1 MKSELTKPRVKLIN
15 GVTIRL
21 LLFVLILTVF
31 ALIKPAVLSPV
42 NIVSM
47 INDSIFNGIAALG
60 MMVIMITGNFDLSS
74 TSISMLAT
82 YITLRLFMGIGYPG
96 DFISMFLI
104 AGVVGACIAMING
117 FISRRFNLSG
127 FVVSIGTNLIFSSVF
142 FIFLRSSYI
151 KTADMPQ
158 RLLDVRTTALVTFQ
172 TSNGG
177 VARINIGIVV
187 LLIVAVLL
195 WFLLNKTQVG
205 RGIYALG
212 GDKVALERVGYNPM
226 KITLMAYAI
235 FGACVAAAGIYFYS
249 NSGTF
254 EPGMIADKGGDVI
267 ASAIFGGCNMK
278 EGKGSVGGILSGVAI
293 ITVIKSNLIL
303 LGVPVYYVAF
313 SVGALILAGILI
325 STMSENR
332 LKKA

>member
-1 MKSELTKPRVKLIN
+1 MKPKTKLIN
-15 GVTIRL
+15 GVTIRV
-21 LLFVLILTVF
+21 LLFIFILIVF
-31 ALIKPAVLSPV
+31 AIIKPAVLSPT

-60 MMVIMITGNFDLSS
+60 MMVIMVTGNFDLSS
-74 TSISMLAT
+74 TSIAMLSS
-82 YITLRLFMGIGYPG
+82 YITLRFYMIIGYGG
-96 DFISMFLI
+96 DFLTMFLI
-104 AGVVGACIAMING
+104 AGAVGACIAMING
-117 FISRRFNLSG
+117 FIAQKFNLSG

-151 KTADMPQ
+151 KTMDMPQ
-158 RLLDVRTTALVTFQ
+158 TLLKVRTTALLSFQ
-172 TSNGG
+172 TASGATAN
-177 VARINIGIVV
+177 VNIGIVV
-187 LLIVAVLL
+187 LIVVAALL
-195 WFLLNKTQVG
+195 WFLLNKTQLG
-205 RGIYALG
+205 RGVYALG
-212 GDKVALERVGYNPM
+212 GDKVALERVGYDSM
-226 KITLMAYAI
+226 KITLLAYAI
-235 FGACVAAAGIYFYS
+235 FGACAAAAGIYFYS

-267 ASAIFGGCNMK
+267 ASAIFGGCNMR

-325 STMSENR
+325 STLSENR

>member
-1 MKSELTKPRVKLIN
+1 M
-15 GVTIRL
+15 
-21 LLFVLILTVF
+21 
-31 ALIKPAVLSPV
+31 AV
-42 NIVSM
+42 
-47 INDSIFNGIAALG
+47 
-60 MMVIMITGNFDLSS
+60 
-74 TSISMLAT
+74 
-82 YITLRLFMGIGYPG
+82 GYAG
-96 DFISMFLI
+96 DFITMFLI
-104 AGVVGACIAMING
+104 AGVIGAGIAMING
-117 FISRRFNLSG
+117 FVSQRFKLSG

-158 RLLDVRTTALVTFQ
+158 RLLDVRTTALLTLQ
-172 TSNGG
+172 TANGG
-177 VARINIGIVV
+177 TAKVNIGIIILLVV
-187 LLIVAVLL
+187 AALL

-325 STMSENR
+325 STLSENR

>member
-1 MKSELTKPRVKLIN
+1 MKSDLTKPKIKLIN

-21 LLFVLILTVF
+21 LLFVLLLTVF
-31 ALIKPAVLSPV
+31 AIIKPTVLSPT

-60 MMVIMITGNFDLSS
+60 MMVIMVTGNFDLSS

-82 YITLRLFMGIGYPG
+82 YITLRLYMAVGYAG
-96 DFISMFLI
+96 DFITMFLI
-104 AGVVGACIAMING
+104 AGVIGAGIAMING
-117 FISRRFNLSG
+117 FVSQRFKLSG

-158 RLLDVRTTALVTFQ
+158 RLLDVRTTALLTLQ
-172 TSNGG
+172 TANGG
-177 VARINIGIVV
+177 TAKVNIGIIV
-187 LLIVAVLL
+187 LLVVAALL

-325 STMSENR
+325 STLSENR

>member
-1 MKSELTKPRVKLIN
+1 MKSDLTKPKIKLIN

-21 LLFVLILTVF
+21 LLFVLLLTVF
-31 ALIKPAVLSPV
+31 AIIKPTVLSPT

-82 YITLRLFMGIGYPG
+82 YITLRFYMAVGYAG
-96 DFISMFLI
+96 DFITMFLI
-104 AGVVGACIAMING
+104 AGVIGAGIAMING
-117 FISRRFNLSG
+117 FVSQRFKLSG

-158 RLLDVRTTALVTFQ
+158 RLLDVRTTALLTLQ
-172 TSNGG
+172 TANGG
-177 VARINIGIVV
+177 TAKVNIGIIILLVV
-187 LLIVAVLL
+187 AALL

-325 STMSENR
+325 STLSENR